1 MSNVELLMQS
11 RSRLWSDSLMY
22 EDIGLEARHWGRT
35 VKFCR
40 RGYSGVVWGC
50 VIIQKSLSWKDL
62 QKIINPFI

>member
-1 MSNVELLMQS
+1 
-11 RSRLWSDSLMY
+11 MY
-22 EDIGLEARHWGRT
+22 EDIGLEARHWERT